1 MSDNSGACCETC
13 VYYVFDDDWE
23 SYVCEINLDEDDMS
37 RFYGSGMRSCPFY
50 RYDDEYGVV
59 RKQN

>member
-1 MSDNSGACCETC
+1 MSDSSACCDSC
-13 VYYVFDDDWE
+13 VYYAYDDDWE
-23 SYVCEINLDEDDMS
+23 CYVCEINLDEDEMC
-37 RFYGSGMRSCPFY
+37 RFLSSGMRTCPYY